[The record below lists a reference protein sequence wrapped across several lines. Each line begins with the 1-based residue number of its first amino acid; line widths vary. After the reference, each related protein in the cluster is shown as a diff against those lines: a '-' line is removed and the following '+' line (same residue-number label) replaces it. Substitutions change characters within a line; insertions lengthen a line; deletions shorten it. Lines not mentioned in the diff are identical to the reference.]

1 MERKAP
7 GEARGMGAGEGAGK
21 EVAKKG
27 TEAEILIWPRQYQV
41 GQGVQAV
48 PWGGSSGCSM

>member
-7 GEARGMGAGEGAGK
+7 GEARGMGAGERAGK
-21 EVAKKG
+21 EVTKKG
-27 TEAEILIWPRQYQV
+27 TEAEILVWPRQYQV

-48 PWGGSSGCSM
+48 PWGGSSGCPM

>member
-7 GEARGMGAGEGAGK
+7 GKARGMGAGEGPGK
-21 EVAKKG
+21 EIPKKG
-27 TEAEILIWPRQYQV
+27 AKAEIRIWPRQYQV
-41 GQGVQAV
+41 GQGVQGA